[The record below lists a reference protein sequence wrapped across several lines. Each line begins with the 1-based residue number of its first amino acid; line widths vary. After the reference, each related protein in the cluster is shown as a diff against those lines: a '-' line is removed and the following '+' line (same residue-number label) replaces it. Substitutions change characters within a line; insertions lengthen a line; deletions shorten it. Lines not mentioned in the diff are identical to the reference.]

1 MRKARQLQLLAVSSG
16 VLAATI
22 SFGAIASAAG
32 PGGQHRRDR
41 TTEIV
46 RQTAAI
52 KVTTSSAGTGLGRG
66 RGSATTMTGHTK
78 STPHTRSPRQIKPP
92 ITAATTTTT
101 KAPTTTSKAATT
113 TTKPPTTTTTPTTT
127 KPPTTTT
134 TTPSASTSTSLLEGA
149 YVGAANVDGL
159 AGFAATTKTSLSIA
173 SDAVPT
179 SGGWAGMD
187 GSGGTLA
194 WEFAHGWT
202 GTPYTL
208 SLAVPIIPT
217 DASGNPVGT
226 LAAGATGAY
235 NSSFVTLAQTLVAAG
250 ESNAYL
256 RLGWEFDGG
265 WYTWSA
271 TTPTAEANYASYFQQ
286 IVTAMR
292 SVAGEHFRFVWNPT
306 AAAFTDGYG
315 LSAAY
320 PGNAYVDYIGLD
332 DYDQT
337 WVTPQTAA
345 NEWNETTLPNL
356 VAAHQFAAAHAKPLA
371 VDEWGLSIRDDGHG
385 LGDDPLFVTNFIA
398 WMKNPAN
405 NVAFETYYDF
415 DDGGQADAIT
425 DGNFP
430 NSLAAFS
437 SAMG

>member
-1 MRKARQLQLLAVSSG
+1 MRKTRNFQLLAVSSG

-22 SFGAIASAAG
+22 TFGAIASAAG

-41 TTEIV
+41 TTV
-46 RQTAAI
+46 NARPSASS
-52 KVTTSSAGTGLGRG
+52 TTRSSPAGTGFGRP
-66 RGSATTMTGHTK
+66 ATPTTTKTGVTK
-78 STPHTRSPRQIKPP
+78 SPS
-92 ITAATTTTT
+92 TTTTT
-101 KAPTTTSKAATT
+101 KPPATT
-113 TTKPPTTTTTPTTT
+113 TTKPPATTTTT
-127 KPPTTTT
+127 KPPATTTT
-134 TTPSASTSTSLLEGA
+134 TTPSASTPASTSTSLLEGA
-149 YVGAANVDGL
+149 YVGAANPDGL
-159 AGFAATTKTSLSIA
+159 AGFAAATKTSPTIA

-187 GSGGTLA
+187 GAGGTLD
-194 WEFAHGWT
+194 WEFAQGWT

-217 DASGNPVGT
+217 NASGDPVGT

-235 NSSFVTLAQTLVAAG
+235 NANFVTLAQTLVAAG

-271 TTPTAEANYASYFQQ
+271 TTPAAEADYASYFQQ

-292 SVAGEHFRFVWNPT
+292 SVSGEHFRFVWNPT
-306 AAAFTDGYG
+306 AAAFTDGYD
-315 LSAAY
+315 LNAAY

-337 WVTPQTAA
+337 WVTPQTPAT
-345 NEWNETTLPNL
+345 EWNQTTLPNL
-356 VAAHQFAAAHAKPLA
+356 TAAHQFAAAHGKPLA
-371 VDEWGLSIRDDGHG
+371 VDEWGLSIRSDGHG
-385 LGDDPLFVTNFIA
+385 LGDDPQFIDNFIA

-415 DDGGQADAIT
+415 DVSGQADAIT
-425 DGNFP
+425 DGSFP
-430 NSLAAFS
+430 NSLVAFS